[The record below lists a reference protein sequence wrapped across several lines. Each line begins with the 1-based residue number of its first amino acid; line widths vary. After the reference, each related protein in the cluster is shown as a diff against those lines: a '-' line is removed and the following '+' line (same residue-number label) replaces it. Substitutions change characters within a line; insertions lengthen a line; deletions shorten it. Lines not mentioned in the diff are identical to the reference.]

1 MEKQELFP
9 GDLVVTAT
17 DGLWDNLF
25 EDFVAEL
32 AAEESDLDGLA
43 RNLARQA
50 RLIGDNTKAKT
61 SWFVEG
67 LGGKLDD
74 ITVVTAR
81 VFSD

>member
-9 GDLVVTAT
+9 GDLVVMAT

-25 EDFVAEL
+25 EDLVAEL

-50 RLIGDNTKAKT
+50 RLIGDNTTAKT
-61 SWFVEG
+61 PWFVEG
-67 LGGKLDD
+67 LGGKLDE

-81 VFSD
+81 IFSD